1 MMRTSKRK
9 MNGKRWKQPK
19 IIDKWSNR
27 LIGSVIKQQ
36 TFRIGMNVFFET
48 AVCENILQKRSN
60 LHFVLA
66 KILAEK

>member
-1 MMRTSKRK
+1 

-60 LHFVLA
+60 FHFVLV
-66 KILAEK
+66 KILVKK

>member
-1 MMRTSKRK
+1 MK
-9 MNGKRWKQPK
+9 GKRWKQPK

-48 AVCENILQKRSN
+48 AACENILQKRSN
-60 LHFVLA
+60 FHFVLV
-66 KILAEK
+66 KILVKK

>member
-1 MMRTSKRK
+1 MMPTSKRK
-9 MNGKRWKQPK
+9 MKGKRWKQPK

-48 AVCENILQKRSN
+48 AACENILQKRSN
-60 LHFVLA
+60 SHFVLA